1 MSQIRVEHASGILM
15 LPSTLRIELENRRP
29 RAKLARAPE
38 SDSWMVAGDG
48 LPEPSPLNVRGQVQQ
63 PSEVAFKD
71 LVEFWRQALATAEL
85 IADVRG
91 GYVRS
96 RRLHPRYGL
105 EVRFVVAPW
114 RGRVE
119 IRLYPRDAEWNQAVY
134 APALVD
140 SARVGGSFVGKE
152 SV

>member
-1 MSQIRVEHASGILM
+1 VLDLS
-15 LPSTLRIELENRRP
+15 PTLRLELENRRP
-29 RAKLARAPE
+29 RARLVRAP
-38 SDSWMVAGDG
+38 DAGAWVVAGDG
-48 LPEPSPLNVRGQVQQ
+48 LPEPEPLRLYGQVQQ
-63 PSEVAFKD
+63 PTEVAFKD
-71 LVEFWRQALATAEL
+71 LVESWRQALATAEL

-105 EVRFVVAPW
+105 EVRFAVAPW

-140 SARVGGSFVGKE
+140 SARVGGSFVGQGG
-152 SV
+152 VA